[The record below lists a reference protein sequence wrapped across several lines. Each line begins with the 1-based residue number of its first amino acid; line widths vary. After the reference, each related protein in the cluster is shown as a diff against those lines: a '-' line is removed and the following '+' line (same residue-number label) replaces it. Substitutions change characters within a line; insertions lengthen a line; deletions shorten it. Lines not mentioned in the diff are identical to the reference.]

1 MSARRHRNDGSQ
13 QKPLHVWFSVRRRLF
28 FNFGGCAGLYSKLTN
43 CESYQKGWLPI
54 RMGSLLFR
62 TRNLRRK
69 CLARSKFYAI
79 RFSAS
84 RSAPRRLE
92 ADANLRDTGNG
103 ETDAVVRDTP
113 LARLR
118 FHDLWHAHATHR
130 LLMAFTR
137 KSRANGRG
145 TAS

>member
-62 TRNLRRK
+62 TRNLRRNV
-69 CLARSKFYAI
+69 CNEVSSTRSDSLLLIPRSSSRIAYPSAGPI
-79 RFSAS
+79 VPRF
-84 RSAPRRLE
+84 
-92 ADANLRDTGNG
+92 T
-103 ETDAVVRDTP
+103 
-113 LARLR
+113 
-118 FHDLWHAHATHR
+118 AHIV
-130 LLMAFTR
+130 
-137 KSRANGRG
+137 
-145 TAS
+145 